1 VFRTF
6 THIKTK
12 KGKPREVT
20 SKLKKLISKKNVDK
34 VAELDNTLKT
44 MQHKAGLTGKSLAGE
59 KDKFEK
65 TLIPTVKRKDV
76 VNDEEMNELADSMLN
91 H

>member
-1 VFRTF
+1 
-6 THIKTK
+6 
-12 KGKPREVT
+12 
-20 SKLKKLISKKNVDK
+20 
-34 VAELDNTLKT
+34 
-44 MQHKAGLTGKSLAGE
+44 MQHKAGLTGKSLAGD